1 MNIICII
8 PARGGSKRI
17 KNKNILKLNSIP
29 LINLVIKKIYKSK
42 LINKIMIFSNDQN
55 ITKSV
60 SELNQIQKISIY
72 SRSKKSEKDE
82 AGTEVLLKE
91 ISLKFNFDI
100 AVLLQITNPFITAKI
115 IDKALTMFIK
125 DDYDSMLSAVPMRS
139 FIWKKKKDTAIPKN
153 YKINKRPRSQN
164 INDYYLEN
172 GSFYIYKKNSFLK
185 NKNRLGGKIGI
196 YEMKKESIFELDDY
210 NDLEIIKKLI

>member
-17 KNKNILKLNSIP
+17 KNKNILKFNSIP

-60 SELNQIQKISIY
+60 TKLNQIQKISTY

-82 AGTEVLLKE
+82 AST
-91 ISLKFNFDI
+91 
-100 AVLLQITNPFITAKI
+100 
-115 IDKALTMFIK
+115 
-125 DDYDSMLSAVPMRS
+125 
-139 FIWKKKKDTAIPKN
+139 
-153 YKINKRPRSQN
+153 
-164 INDYYLEN
+164 
-172 GSFYIYKKNSFLK
+172 
-185 NKNRLGGKIGI
+185 
-196 YEMKKESIFELDDY
+196 
-210 NDLEIIKKLI
+210 

>member
-55 ITKSV
+55 ITKCV
-60 SELNQIQKISIY
+60 SELNLNQKISTY

-82 AGTEVLLKE
+82 ASTEVLLKE

-125 DDYDSMLSAVPMRS
+125 DGYDSMLSAVPMKS
-139 FIWKKKKDTAIPKN
+139 FIWEKKKI
-153 YKINKRPRSQN
+153 QQ
-164 INDYYLEN
+164 
-172 GSFYIYKKNSFLK
+172 FLK
-185 NKNRLGGKIGI
+185 
-196 YEMKKESIFELDDY
+196 
-210 NDLEIIKKLI
+210 IIKLLNDPGHRILMITI

>member
-55 ITKSV
+55 ITKCV
-60 SELNQIQKISIY
+60 SELNLNQKISTY

-82 AGTEVLLKE
+82 ASTEVLLKE

-125 DDYDSMLSAVPMRS
+125 DGYDSMLSAVPMRS
-139 FIWKKKKDTAIPKN
+139 FIWEKKKNTAIPKN
-153 YKINKRPRSQN
+153 YKITKRPRSQN